1 MRLYRSGDIVRYR
14 PDGNIEFVGR
24 KDRQVKI
31 RGFRIELKEVEA
43 VIQEIPGVRDVTV
56 QAFDAPSGGKF
67 LAAYVVCE
75 GKLDAKAA
83 SDFIRGR
90 KPPYM
95 VPAAWMQ
102 LDAIPLNVN
111 QKVDRKAL
119 PAATPSA
126 LDDYVAP
133 VGETEKAL
141 CAIFADILGVERVG
155 ATDSFFALGGTS
167 LMVTNVMVN
176 AEKQDMHFAY
186 SDVFSHPSARELATF
201 LNGGQAAS
209 EQDTNITGYDY
220 SAIDGLLAGNTLEAF
235 NAGERMQLGRNILLA
250 GATGFLGIHMLKELV
265 ESTGPDTVIRC
276 LLRSKGRITPERRLR
291 EMLVYYF
298 EKDYRS
304 LLGTRIL
311 AVEGDITNPASLEGL
326 DDVDMVVN
334 CAANVKHFSKG
345 TDIEDIN
352 YGGVKNL
359 VALCEKNGAYLLHVS
374 TESVGG
380 LTPGSVPG
388 TLTEQMLYFGQL
400 TDNQYVHSKFLA
412 ERHILEHVAAG
423 KLRAKIMRA
432 GNLSPRAEDGE
443 FQMNM
448 NSNAAMG
455 RLRALKLIGACPY
468 GVLEG
473 QMEFTPI
480 DQAAHAMVALA
491 RTPLAN
497 CVFNVSNNHFVPMD
511 DVLTRLDKIDGKPL
525 EYVEDGEFAERMKA
539 IESKPCMT
547 ALLAPLV
554 AYNQSA
560 SEQEGVETLASTV
573 FTMQVLHRLGFRWNP
588 TSSEYVDLIFE
599 MLRTLRYFE
608 V

>member
-1 MRLYRSGDIVRYR
+1 
-14 PDGNIEFVGR
+14 
-24 KDRQVKI
+24 
-31 RGFRIELKEVEA
+31 
-43 VIQEIPGVRDVTV
+43 
-56 QAFDAPSGGKF
+56 
-67 LAAYVVCE
+67 
-75 GKLDAKAA
+75 
-83 SDFIRGR
+83 
-90 KPPYM
+90 
-95 VPAAWMQ
+95 
-102 LDAIPLNVN
+102 
-111 QKVDRKAL
+111 
-119 PAATPSA
+119 
-126 LDDYVAP
+126 
-133 VGETEKAL
+133 
-141 CAIFADILGVERVG
+141 
-155 ATDSFFALGGTS
+155 
-167 LMVTNVMVN
+167 
-176 AEKQDMHFAY
+176 
-186 SDVFSHPSARELATF
+186 
-201 LNGGQAAS
+201 
-209 EQDTNITGYDY
+209 
-220 SAIDGLLAGNTLEAF
+220 
-235 NAGERMQLGRNILLA
+235 
-250 GATGFLGIHMLKELV
+250 
-265 ESTGPDTVIRC
+265 
-276 LLRSKGRITPERRLR
+276 
-291 EMLVYYF
+291 
-298 EKDYRS
+298 
-304 LLGTRIL
+304 
-311 AVEGDITNPASLEGL
+311 
-326 DDVDMVVN
+326 
-334 CAANVKHFSKG
+334 
-345 TDIEDIN
+345 
-352 YGGVKNL
+352 
-359 VALCEKNGAYLLHVS
+359 
-374 TESVGG
+374 
-380 LTPGSVPG
+380 
-388 TLTEQMLYFGQL
+388 MLYFGQL

-599 MLRTLRYFE
+599 MLRTLRYFD